1 MANKPQVKLKCYKG
15 YGDNFKKLRESK
27 GLTQE
32 QLYSKIPI
40 SDKTISQIETE
51 QRIPTT
57 EQINIYSDYFG
68 ASVDFLTGRT
78 QIANPDNNLLSE
90 YTGLSEE
97 TITMLVSL
105 NNEKNYW
112 HRYIIDSIF
121 ADPYFYVIIN
131 ALEEI
136 LTTPNQILDNSYP
149 NLPIT
154 KRLLLETLI
163 KERFSMIISSIIES
177 YDQLAHTSD
186 YKEVLNNGEHQG
198 KQE

>member
-1 MANKPQVKLKCYKG
+1 MANKPQEKLKCYPG
-15 YGDNFKKLRESK
+15 YGNNFKKLRESK

-32 QLYSKIPI
+32 QLYEKIHI

-57 EQINIYSDYFG
+57 GQINIYSDYFD
-68 ASVDFLTGRT
+68 ASLDFLTGRT
-78 QIANPDNNLLSE
+78 HIANPDNNLLSK
-90 YTGLSEE
+90 YTGLSDE

-105 NNEKNYW
+105 NNENNYL
-112 HRYIIDSIF
+112 HRYIIDNIF

-163 KERFSMIISSIIES
+163 KERFSMIINSIINS
-177 YDQLAHTSD
+177 YDQLGHTSN
-186 YKEVLNNGEHQG
+186 YKEALNNGRYQRE
-198 KQE
+198 QE